1 MELELNFSFLSL
13 QVPAVIELYKFCI
26 LFSIE
31 TGLFNDSLNWSGEV
45 WRGEDS
51 ILV

>member
-13 QVPAVIELYKFCI
+13 QVPAVIELYKFGI

-31 TGLFNDSLNWSGEV
+31 TMYLEKLLQSFKVGVNLA
-45 WRGEDS
+45 
-51 ILV
+51 IP